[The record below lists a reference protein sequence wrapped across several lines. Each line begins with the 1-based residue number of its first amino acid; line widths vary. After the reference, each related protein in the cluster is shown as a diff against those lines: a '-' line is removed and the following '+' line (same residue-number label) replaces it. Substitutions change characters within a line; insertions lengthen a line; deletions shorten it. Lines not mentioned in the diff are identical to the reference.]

1 VIILRCEW
9 MKRQDNQGNPTYTKD
24 DVGFLIVNFHHKLPQ
39 MEESFIFSSQVIQ
52 VFFPDVEKLYCKK
65 ETRSRREV
73 VDTSDVFITT
83 TIEANGLIPPED
95 VSTPL
100 LIAFLDGAIELLAKE
115 HLLATAKF

>member
-1 VIILRCEW
+1 
-9 MKRQDNQGNPTYTKD
+9 
-24 DVGFLIVNFHHKLPQ
+24 VNFRHKLPQ
-39 MEESFIFSSQVIQ
+39 MEEPSIFSSQATQ
-52 VFFPDVEKLYCKK
+52 VFFSDVEGRPGWKVVLQK
-65 ETRSRREV
+65 EARSRREV